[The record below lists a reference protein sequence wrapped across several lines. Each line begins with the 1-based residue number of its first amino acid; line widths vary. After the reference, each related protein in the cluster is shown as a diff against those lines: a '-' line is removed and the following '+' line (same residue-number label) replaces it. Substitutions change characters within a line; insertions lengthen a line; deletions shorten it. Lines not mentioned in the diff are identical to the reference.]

1 MKTTKTTKT
10 IRPAPPL
17 APLALAALVAA
28 SAGAAQAQTDPA
40 EWAEVEDGSV
50 LVELLGM
57 TVGELENASVHDID
71 GERVGELDDVLMN
84 RDGTEMA
91 VSLDIGGFL
100 GVGERDVVIPVE
112 DLSAGADGL
121 MTVMSREELE
131 TLPEF
136 ED

>member
-1 MKTTKTTKT
+1 MTTTKTTL
-10 IRPAPPL
+10 PAPPL
-17 APLALAALVAA
+17 AASLALAALVAA
-28 SAGAAQAQTDPA
+28 STGAAQAQTDPS
-40 EWAEVEDGSV
+40 EWAEIEDGSV

-100 GVGERDVVIPVE
+100 GIGERDVVIPVE